1 MKEKTGKI
9 EQIDMNEMMTSII
22 DTHRF
27 RLDELNIK
35 TEVSELPECRGDSAQ
50 INQVFSNL
58 LDNAIKYS
66 DAERSGVIQMSGHR
80 DGNES
85 VYCVEDNG
93 IGIAPEHQDRI
104 FEIFQQLAPREI
116 KGEGMGLTIAHRI
129 IEKHHGRIWV
139 ESEPGRG
146 SRFYVSLPGE

>member
-1 MKEKTGKI
+1 MKEKPVKI

-22 DTHRF
+22 DTHQF
-27 RLDELNIK
+27 RLDKLNIK

-66 DAERSGVIQMSGHR
+66 DAEQSGVIQISGHR
-80 DGNES
+80 DGNQS
-85 VYCVEDNG
+85 VCCVEDNG
-93 IGIAPEHQDRI
+93 IGIAPE
-104 FEIFQQLAPREI
+104 
-116 KGEGMGLTIAHRI
+116 
-129 IEKHHGRIWV
+129 HHGRIWV